1 MKKHDTI
8 CRVDALLWKRHDQA
22 VSNGDLGESVAK
34 AFGHKLLAA
43 REKSGLT
50 QEELGYLS
58 SIHRTEISQLERGYR
73 SPRLDTVVKIAG
85 ALGIEP
91 CELIGDV
98 RWNPPPSGP
107 AQGGFRSL

>member
-1 MKKHDTI
+1 MKIHDMI
-8 CRVDALLWKRHDQA
+8 SRVDALLWKRHDLA
-22 VSNGDLGESVAK
+22 VSDGELGESVAK
-34 AFGHKLLAA
+34 AFGRKLLAA

-73 SPRLDTVVKIAG
+73 SPRLDTVVKLAG
-85 ALGIEP
+85 ALDVEP

-98 RWNPPPSGP
+98 RWTPPPTGP
-107 AQGGFRSL
+107 AKGGFRSV